1 MRSHCT
7 YSSTQPYPLI
17 RIDDDSSETPASTP
31 ARRAVRS
38 LAILGLVLGIG
49 SAVLMMLG
57 TWLSLSTQATDSATT
72 FVVHSEEQTLSADE
86 LEGMSM
92 PPPFLDDILA
102 YF

>member
-7 YSSTQPYPLI
+7 YSSTQPYTLI
-17 RIDDDSSETPASTP
+17 RIDDESSETPASTP

-72 FVVHSEEQTLSADE
+72 FVVHSEEQTLSANE
-86 LEGMSM
+86 LEGMSL

-102 YF
+102 HF